1 MGEQREISLKIFNMK
16 PKPPSKQEVRARVKE
31 LRDHLDLDVLR
42 DDEKVELVKTRIR
55 TRLTQDEI
63 NILLFYVAT
72 GSYLG
77 TAKMLG
83 CSSST
88 AKSLIVPILNKLR
101 EP

>member
-1 MGEQREISLKIFNMK
+1 MK

-31 LRDHLDLDVLR
+31 LREHLSLDLFK
-42 DDEKVELVKTRIR
+42 DDERAELLKTRIR
-55 TRLTQDEI
+55 TRLNQDEI

-88 AKSLIVPILNKLR
+88 AKALIIPILAKLR
-101 EP
+101 T